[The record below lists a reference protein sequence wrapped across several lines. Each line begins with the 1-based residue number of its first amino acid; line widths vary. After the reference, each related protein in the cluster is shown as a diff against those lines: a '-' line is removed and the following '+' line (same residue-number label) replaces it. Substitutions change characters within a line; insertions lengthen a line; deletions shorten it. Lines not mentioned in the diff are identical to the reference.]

1 MRGLKLGLKAASAA
15 AVVLAA
21 PVAPAA
27 TIGPSGTWTG
37 TAGSGYGGSPPTD
50 PVRTTA
56 KPFIRPLFVEND
68 VFVSDRTIAVDAM
81 ATAGVAKVRFY
92 CEGNTVDVTSPSW
105 VPYTDVNGTS
115 RLLYGYA
122 VTLDKAAFDAITASG
137 TANIYAEAYPTD
149 VALQNRVVGPYR
161 MHNRAAEFAATRTVA
176 PSGADHTT
184 ITAALNW
191 ITTNSPSARNVR
203 IQITASGDY
212 SLATAAS
219 PKYDTA
225 THWVTIEAAGGVTA
239 SITSGATRTN
249 VRPQYDGL
257 RFKGSGIV
265 LDHAK
270 FSAIMMEQSGSGLL
284 WIDGCSVIQTG
295 GKFAVF
301 DGIFPQ
307 QYWMTMSSGTG
318 RRFYTTDCVS
328 TGGIYNGFSV
338 CELVRNCSIADISG
352 DAFQNNEC
360 VHGVTASALSAAG
373 AGGLRT
379 HLAAVDVTYTGAG
392 VPKIAISSAPNV
404 AIGATRSLQCYVD
417 GVAVGAALSITN
429 PTYSATGSGY
439 TTWADVATHID
450 ALADFTATVNGA
462 AGTRRASSASKTGL
476 TPTQDLANGS
486 GREITF
492 SGGNAQ
498 ITSIFDVHADGM
510 QIFGNYENYGGRFAS
525 IKNLDASTG
534 AQGFFVDQT
543 STSLTDC
550 QWSAFEVGTDGQPS
564 TANSQVY
571 SAWSHSS
578 LYNFTIYGQNFLMRT
593 DAAGGS
599 KFAPDTRCAFRN
611 MSLDG
616 FSWQGGVQDVDL
628 VIDRV
633 NVNSGGLPAGT
644 TNGTTAT
651 TDLYVNAPSDLT
663 PVTGGNLLV
672 GGTYLGARQADGT
685 FNV

>member
-1 MRGLKLGLKAASAA
+1 M
-15 AVVLAA
+15 
-21 PVAPAA
+21 
-27 TIGPSGTWTG
+27 
-37 TAGSGYGGSPPTD
+37 
-50 PVRTTA
+50 
-56 KPFIRPLFVEND
+56 
-68 VFVSDRTIAVDAM
+68 
-81 ATAGVAKVRFY
+81 
-92 CEGNTVDVTSPSW
+92 
-105 VPYTDVNGTS
+105 
-115 RLLYGYA
+115 
-122 VTLDKAAFDAITASG
+122 
-137 TANIYAEAYPTD
+137 
-149 VALQNRVVGPYR
+149 
-161 MHNRAAEFAATRTVA
+161 
-176 PSGADHTT
+176 
-184 ITAALNW
+184 
-191 ITTNSPSARNVR
+191 
-203 IQITASGDY
+203 
-212 SLATAAS
+212 
-219 PKYDTA
+219 
-225 THWVTIEAAGGVTA
+225 
-239 SITSGATRTN
+239 
-249 VRPQYDGL
+249 
-257 RFKGSGIV
+257 
-265 LDHAK
+265 
-270 FSAIMMEQSGSGLL
+270 
-284 WIDGCSVIQTG
+284 
-295 GKFAVF
+295 
-301 DGIFPQ
+301 
-307 QYWMTMSSGTG
+307 
-318 RRFYTTDCVS
+318 
-328 TGGIYNGFSV
+328 
-338 CELVRNCSIADISG
+338 
-352 DAFQNNEC
+352 
-360 VHGVTASALSAAG
+360 
-373 AGGLRT
+373 
-379 HLAAVDVTYTGAG
+379 
-392 VPKIAISSAPNV
+392 
-404 AIGATRSLQCYVD
+404 
-417 GVAVGAALSITN
+417 
-429 PTYSATGSGY
+429 
-439 TTWADVATHID
+439 
-450 ALADFTATVNGA
+450 
-462 AGTRRASSASKTGL
+462 
-476 TPTQDLANGS
+476 ANGS